1 MGNVTLSKTL
11 WVGIKFCVY
20 ERATQG
26 LERQKSVRSVKASDV
41 VVVKTRRY
49 I

>member
-20 ERATQG
+20 ERVTQG
-26 LERQKSVRSVKASDV
+26 LERQKSVHSVKASDI
-41 VVVKTRRY
+41 VVKARRY